1 MAPVRASFSSL
12 PTFLALLL
20 LLLLFAPSALPV
32 VVELSE
38 RTFDATLAANP
49 KLFVFFFAPW
59 CAHCKSTKPEWDAVE
74 EALRDDPE
82 VAVARIDITKDDR
95 AATRFKVTNIPT
107 ITLFAHAP
115 SRSAPEEESVEALK
129 TAVDLEKD
137 GGGTKEEVLTAL
149 LKLNAALIKLGKREE
164 ALEYLENAIEILPQ
178 EKSLQELK
186 KQQTEA
192 SLEDL
197 MRDQNAPA
205 GGASYTVEEKVK
217 TQEKKQETWKHT
229 YGGGRR
235 TNAMLEFARGG
246 YRHTDATAVGASFLQ
261 QRQKTIAARLRAFYT
276 VHDRSKL
283 KNVDV
288 VSRKYK
294 GSEETMFDMLTTKYL
309 TQIYT
314 KHYTGATR
322 ETELR
327 GQVEGIAAR
336 IALFRAAHD
345 EARGKKKAARKEA
358 KASPMASAADSA
370 DKRTKKSK
378 AEMMKERKKEREEE
392 TSAWFGGGN
401 GQEGD
406 ANAVEEIPVPC
417 RVEDLVDVVA
427 REYNR
432 GEGEGGKDEL

>member
-1 MAPVRASFSSL
+1 MAPVRASLSSL

-20 LLLLFAPSALPV
+20 LLLLFAQSALPA

-115 SRSAPEEESVEALK
+115 SRNAPEEESVEALK

-149 LKLNAALIKLGKREE
+149 LKLNAALIKIGKREE
-164 ALEYLENAIEILPQ
+164 ALGYLENAIEMLPQ
-178 EKSLQELK
+178 ERSLQDLK

-205 GGASYTVEEKVK
+205 GGASYTVEKKVK
-217 TQEKKQETWKHT
+217 KKQEKWGHT

-246 YRHTDATAVGASFLQ
+246 YRHTDAVALGASFLQ
-261 QRQKTIAARLRAFYT
+261 QRQKTIAARLSAFYT
-276 VHDRSKL
+276 IHDRSKL

-314 KHYTGATR
+314 KQYTGATR

-327 GQVEGIAAR
+327 GKVEGIAAR

-345 EARGKKKAARKEA
+345 EARDKKAARKKA
-358 KASPMASAADSA
+358 TASPKASDSA
-370 DKRTKKSK
+370 EKRTKKSK

-406 ANAVEEIPVPC
+406 ANEVEEIPVPC

-427 REYNR
+427 QEYKK